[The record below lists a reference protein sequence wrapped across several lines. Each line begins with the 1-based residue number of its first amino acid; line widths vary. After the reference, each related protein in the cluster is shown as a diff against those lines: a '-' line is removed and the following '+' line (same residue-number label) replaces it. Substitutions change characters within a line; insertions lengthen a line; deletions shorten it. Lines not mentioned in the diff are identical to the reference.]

1 MWWKRRKQLNCGIE
15 SVHSKAMDLISKHT
29 RQVFREHLV
38 GWTLA
43 TIRDL
48 FDCEDILCGTLPP
61 ELIISGQRRILV
73 EEYYAGVDW
82 SSPTHVRKILS
93 VYESILTRL
102 ETPGLYGYTD
112 EKAQERE
119 LQKLLNFLKRDGYTF
134 QNGHLHGK
142 NSVDLTKITAASKL
156 VDRLVLTDHLR
167 RIDGAIETD
176 PALAV
181 GSAKELL
188 ETVAKQILEFH
199 HVKYDQ
205 SDSIQQLVKGAM
217 TALNLS
223 IEGIPEA
230 AKGANSLKQILA
242 GLNQIVGG
250 VAELRNLYGTGHGRT
265 RSGGLKARHARLVV
279 GAVSTLAVFLL
290 ETLEDRKRA
299 ATVSTTISD

>member
-1 MWWKRRKQLNCGIE
+1 
-15 SVHSKAMDLISKHT
+15 MDLISKQT